1 MKLTGNNL
9 SRLYNLLFRYG
20 CLPDT
25 NDPKDAVVEQRVS
38 QLYMIAADLNA
49 RIEALEAKK

>member
-1 MKLTGNNL
+1 MKPTADNL
-9 SRLYNLLFRYG
+9 SRLHDLLFRYG

-25 NDPKDAVVEQRVS
+25 NDPKDAVVEQRIS

-49 RIEALEAKK
+49 RIAALEAR